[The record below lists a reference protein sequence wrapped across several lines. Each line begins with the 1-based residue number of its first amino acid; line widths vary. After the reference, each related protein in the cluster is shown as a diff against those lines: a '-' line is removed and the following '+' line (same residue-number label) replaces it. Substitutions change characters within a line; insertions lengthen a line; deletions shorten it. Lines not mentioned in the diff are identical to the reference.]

1 MEGKGN
7 LSLSYLRGP
16 TCNQNIVHRRVK
28 DVWSGKKRLLLEG
41 MWENQK
47 MNDKLISFLRRRE
60 EGNPKQIS
68 FFYILR
74 FNCVR
79 YFGLRMYKPS
89 SGGLAE
95 KDHSRSRSSKAQMY
109 SDYKNCVCYIAG
121 WKFLL
126 NSAPS
131 HWLLRSHSTSIN
143 ETVSRQNLCKICDVR
158 G

>member
-1 MEGKGN
+1 
-7 LSLSYLRGP
+7 
-16 TCNQNIVHRRVK
+16 
-28 DVWSGKKRLLLEG
+28 
-41 MWENQK
+41 

-95 KDHSRSRSSKAQMY
+95 KDHSRSWSSKAQMY
-109 SDYKNCVCYIAG
+109 GDYKNCVCYIAG

-126 NSAPS
+126 NCFPAKS
-131 HWLLRSHSTSIN
+131 L
-143 ETVSRQNLCKICDVR
+143 QNLRRQRVTANRAFTARFHEFPTSKFPDMAMTNHFKTR
-158 G
+158 PSGNS